1 METVKFKLTGMT
13 PLLMH
18 NGRLADPL
26 DEYARAIAKISKIRN
41 KTEADHEELAR
52 LEWTGSLYV
61 KSGKIGIPGSNLR
74 SAIVG
79 PGGSARQ
86 SKKGKEAAKA
96 LRMSE
101 FYPVQ
106 YNGPGDPAELWQ
118 VKEFRHRIGV
128 TVGRGSTVIRTR
140 PIFDDWLIEGELQH
154 SPDFADRDDV
164 IHWLRV
170 AGTEVGLGDWRPQK
184 YGPYGTFEVEIL
196 E

>member
-1 METVKFKLTGMT
+1 METIKFRLTAKT
-13 PLLMH
+13 PMLMH

-26 DEYARAIAKISKIRN
+26 DEYTRAIAKVSKIRN
-41 KTEADHEELAR
+41 KTESDHEELAR
-52 LEWTGSLYV
+52 LEWLGSLYV
-61 KSGKIGIPGSNLR
+61 KGGRVGVPGINLR

-96 LRMSE
+96 LRMAE
-101 FYPVQ
+101 FYFME
-106 YNGPGDPAELWQ
+106 YDGPSDPSELWND
-118 VKEFRHRIGV
+118 VNYRHRASV

-140 PIFDDWLIEGELQH
+140 PIFENWTIEGELQY

-164 IHWLRV
+164 IHWLKV
-170 AGTEVGLGDWRPQK
+170 AGNEVGLGDWRPQK
-184 YGPYGTFEVEIL
+184 YGPYGTFDVEIL